1 MMRQTFVFCV
11 ALFLIS
17 CGAGSSGDTSSETR
31 RTDDARLSGHS
42 GGEATAPK
50 SPAMPESEP
59 AGQTEPKTVRDF
71 FMAFT
76 QEVFYLEGCEES
88 KDPDCRTAK
97 KKYLET
103 YLEVEDTKNGY
114 LSAGADGAQAALT
127 MTLFRRPSGKYIVA
141 VNQFGE
147 IGDDYNF
154 FEYANGRWKD
164 ISKDVIPEYSTGNI
178 YELPRY
184 GTTIPVFKKIVIDSD
199 GVIDMTEKGEKLYDL
214 IWKDGRFTISR

>member
-1 MMRQTFVFCV
+1 MKRFSVSGILLLLLLTSACP
-11 ALFLIS
+11 
-17 CGAGSSGDTSSETR
+17 AGGSTADANANQGTKLSGD
-31 RTDDARLSGHS
+31 S
-42 GGEATAPK
+42 GGERSAAS
-50 SPAMPESEP
+50 SPSARESEE
-59 AGQTEPKTVRDF
+59 AVQTEPKTVREF

-76 QEVFYLEGCEES
+76 QDVFFLEGCDES
-88 KDPDCRTAK
+88 KDPGCRNAK

-114 LSAGADGAQAALT
+114 LSAGADGAQAALV
-127 MTLFRRPSGKYIVA
+127 MTLFKRPSGKYIVA

-154 FEYANGRWKD
+154 FEYENGRWKD

-178 YELPRY
+178 YELPRF
-184 GTTIPVFKKIVIDSD
+184 GTTIKVFKKIVIDSD

-214 IWKDGRFTISR
+214 TWKDGRFTIVR

>member
-1 MMRQTFVFCV
+1 MKR
-11 ALFLIS
+11 IS
-17 CGAGSSGDTSSETR
+17 VSGLLLLLLLTSACPAGDASPDSNANES
-31 RTDDARLSGHS
+31 ARLSGEA
-42 GGEATAPK
+42 GGDRSAVP
-50 SPAMPESEP
+50 SPSVRESEQAP
-59 AGQTEPKTVRDF
+59 QTEPKTVREF

-76 QEVFYLEGCEES
+76 QEVFFLEGCEES
-88 KDPDCRTAK
+88 KDPGCRDAK

-127 MTLFRRPSGKYIVA
+127 MTIFRRPSGKYIVA

-154 FEYANGRWKD
+154 FEYENGRWKD

-178 YELPRY
+178 YELPRF
-184 GTTIPVFKKIVIDSD
+184 GTTIQVFKKIVIDSD
-199 GVIDMTEKGEKLYDL
+199 GVVDMTEKGEKLYDL
-214 IWKDGRFTISR
+214 NWKDGRFTIVR